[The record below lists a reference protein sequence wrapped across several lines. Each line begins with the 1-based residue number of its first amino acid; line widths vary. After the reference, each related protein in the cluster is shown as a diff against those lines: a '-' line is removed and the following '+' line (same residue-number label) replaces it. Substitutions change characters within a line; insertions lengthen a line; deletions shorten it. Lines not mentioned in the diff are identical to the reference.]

1 MPSSHAQF
9 VAFFAAFFLAHFSL
23 HHPRAARPRTLV
35 NTMRIAE
42 HAVLMLL
49 IALGAALTAYS
60 RCVQAVSMRSPT
72 LTRRRRYHL
81 SYHTPAQIWVGL
93 ALGVVLGLGWYY
105 IAEHMPRQPLRL
117 PAPLASPASRRA
129 PSLPA
134 RGVTSSVESSSA
146 LRKRGPSTSGGQE
159 APRRA
164 THRRRSS
171 LSALIPELH
180 PAPPLR
186 QLILD
191 HPLAV
196 AFRLRD
202 SWSVWRDGGIEQEYG
217 RWREEWERRR
227 RDWRDALEDSAVDED
242 AVRIAAPRSKREKV
256 DSKRHYRHILR
267 TLALADKCVPNQT
280 AFCVGCVVSLS
291 AAGKESAALATG
303 YSRELPGN
311 THAEESALAKLA
323 SDASLPTGAELD
335 LYTSMEPCSVRSS
348 GNVPCVQR
356 ILAFNAA
363 QQDKATR
370 IVRVFMGVREP
381 PDFVACAGVEELRKE
396 GVEVHT
402 VVAPQQDGLRDGWLE
417 REALRIAK
425 KSHADQPQSEGAERI
440 WRGLA

>member
-1 MPSSHAQF
+1 
-9 VAFFAAFFLAHFSL
+9 
-23 HHPRAARPRTLV
+23 
-35 NTMRIAE
+35 
-42 HAVLMLL
+42 
-49 IALGAALTAYS
+49 
-60 RCVQAVSMRSPT
+60 
-72 LTRRRRYHL
+72 
-81 SYHTPAQIWVGL
+81 
-93 ALGVVLGLGWYY
+93 
-105 IAEHMPRQPLRL
+105 MPRQPLRL

-129 PSLPA
+129 PSLPL
-134 RGVTSSVESSSA
+134 RGKSSA
-146 LRKRGPSTSGGQE
+146 VGSGDSIRKRGTSSAE
-159 APRRA
+159 DKAPRGP

-217 RWREEWERRR
+217 RWRDEWERRR
-227 RDWRDALEDSAVDED
+227 RDWRDAHSDSAVED
-242 AVRIAAPRSKREKV
+242 DTPRIAPPRRRREKA
-256 DSKRHYRHILR
+256 DSKRHYRHILT

-280 AFCVGCVVSLS
+280 AFCVGCVISFS
-291 AAGKESAALATG
+291 ASGKESAALATG

-311 THAEESALAKLA
+311 THAEESALAKLD
-323 SDASLPTGAELD
+323 SDTSLPAGAELD

-356 ILAFNAA
+356 ILAFNAR
-363 QQDKATR
+363 QGDKGAR

-381 PDFVACAGVEELRKE
+381 PDFVACAGVEELRRE
-396 GVEVHT
+396 GVEVHS
-402 VVAPQQDGLRDGWLE
+402 VVAPATDGLKDGWLE

-425 KSHADQPQSEGAERI
+425 KSHDDQPQSEGAERM
-440 WRGLA
+440 WRSLA